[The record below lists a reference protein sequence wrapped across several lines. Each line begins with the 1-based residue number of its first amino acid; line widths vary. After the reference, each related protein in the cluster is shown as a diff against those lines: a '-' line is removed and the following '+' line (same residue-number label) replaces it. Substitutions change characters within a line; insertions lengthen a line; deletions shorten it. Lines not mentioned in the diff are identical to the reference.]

1 MGKEEEEKK
10 SKRKITKHT
19 DLDVYNLAF
28 DAAMEIFRLSMNF
41 PIEERY
47 SLTDQI
53 RRASRSVSA
62 NIAEGWNKRRYPAAF
77 ISKLADSAGE
87 AGETEVWL
95 QFAVK
100 CSYLEAEQTRPLY
113 NTYDEIIAKL
123 VNMQINQ
130 DKWTF
135 PEKK

>member
-1 MGKEEEEKK
+1 MGKGEVEKSNK
-10 SKRKITKHT
+10 SKITKHT
-19 DLDVYNLAF
+19 DLDVYKLAF
-28 DAAMEIFRLSMNF
+28 DAAMEVFGFTKNF

-53 RRASRSVSA
+53 RRASRSVPA

-77 ISKLADSAGE
+77 INKLADSAGE
-87 AGETEVWL
+87 AGETQVWL

-100 CSYLEAEQTRPLY
+100 CGYMEPEQTRPLY

-123 VNMQINQ
+123 INIQ
-130 DKWTF
+130 NNHEKWTF
-135 PEKK
+135 PEKR

>member
-1 MGKEEEEKK
+1 MGKGEKK
-10 SKRKITKHT
+10 IVRHT
-19 DLDVYNLAF
+19 DLDVYNLSF
-28 DAAMEIFRLSMNF
+28 DAAMEIFHLSKEF
-41 PIEERY
+41 PQDERF

-62 NIAEGWNKRRYPAAF
+62 NIAEGWNKRKYPAAF
-77 ISKLADSAGE
+77 INKLSDSAGE
-87 AGETEVWL
+87 AAETQVWL

-100 CSYLEAEQTRPLY
+100 CEYLNPEQTRPLD

-123 VNMQINQ
+123 INMQNNHE
-130 DKWTF
+130 KWTF